1 MAGFSQKHS
10 ELFAIFSKNIYPQHV
25 LDMFLHCYVMKEV
38 EGNDTRPS
46 AGVEQQESPRHH
58 FKIPY
63 IRYFL
68 GVANRGCANSSTS
81 SVNHLT
87 SSLFISLLKLRTYSK
102 WKILSLTGFVHT
114 SSRNFPVPAVML
126 VTLAKQGDTFP
137 RACTSTCHQTDRLT
151 FISTY
156 RLQSLVVPPVTET
169 ALRSKTLPLQGI
181 RLSLSGVYSVH

>member
-1 MAGFSQKHS
+1 MAGFSQWHS

-25 LDMFLHCYVMKEV
+25 LDMLLHCYIMKEV

-46 AGVEQQESPRHH
+46 AGVEQQESPRHY

-63 IRYFL
+63 IHYFL
-68 GVANRGCANSSTS
+68 GVANRGGTNSSTGP
-81 SVNHLT
+81 VNQLT

-102 WKILSLTGFVHT
+102 WKILLSLTGFVHT

-137 RACTSTCHQTDRLT
+137 RACTSTCHQTDRLM

-169 ALRSKTLPLQGI
+169 ALRSKTLPL
-181 RLSLSGVYSVH
+181 H

>member
-1 MAGFSQKHS
+1 MAGFSQWHS
-10 ELFAIFSKNIYPQHV
+10 ELFAIFSKNLYPQHV
-25 LDMFLHCYVMKEV
+25 LDMLPHCYVMKEV

-46 AGVEQQESPRHH
+46 AGVEQQESPRHY

-63 IRYFL
+63 IRY
-68 GVANRGCANSSTS
+68 SSTG
-81 SVNHLT
+81 SVNQLT

-137 RACTSTCHQTDRLT
+137 CACTSTCHRTDRLA